1 MSIYSLATVNDYLA
15 NDSAVAAVRS
25 GKRGEGGQHKEIGRL
40 QAVPAEERAANEQD
54 AELEAVAGPEHEH
67 TVSVAAATAAAQE
80 TAEYEARRRQFI
92 RNSRR

>member
-25 GKRGEGGQHKEIGRL
+25 GKCGEGGQHEEIGRL

-54 AELEAVAGPEHEH
+54 AELEAVAGPEHKH
-67 TVSVAAATAAAQE
+67 TVSVAAAQE